1 VILLVRKKRK
11 KVLRK
16 PIDKKAFL
24 IQTLRRA
31 SYRWPHRNAVLKRA
45 RVARGQYKCE
55 LCSAVVDRHN
65 IKMDHIQAVVDP
77 AVGWVSLD
85 VFADRLLCDESGFQA
100 ICTSCH
106 DIKTKGENK
115 IRHQTRKEANEARKL
130 ARKKAKKKDPK
141 TNKHTKES
149 LDDFLSECGIIIED
163 KK

>member
-31 SYRWPHRNAVLKRA
+31 SYRWPSRNAVLKRA
-45 RVARGQYKCE
+45 RVARGQYQCE
-55 LCSAVVDRHN
+55 LCKAIVDRHN
-65 IKMDHIQAVVDP
+65 IKMDHIDPVVDP

-85 VFADRLLCDESGFQA
+85 VFADRLLCEESGFQA
-100 ICTSCH
+100 ICLECH
-106 DIKTKGENK
+106 SVKTKGENL
-115 IRHQTRKEANEARKL
+115 IRKQTRKEANEARKV

-163 KK
+163 KE

>member
-1 VILLVRKKRK
+1 M
-11 KVLRK
+11 RK

-31 SYRWPHRNAVLKRA
+31 SYRWPSRNAVLKRA
-45 RVARGQYKCE
+45 RVARGQYQCE
-55 LCSAVVDRHN
+55 LCKAIVDRHN
-65 IKMDHIQAVVDP
+65 IKMDHIDPVVDP

-85 VFADRLLCDESGFQA
+85 VFADRLLCEESGFQA
-100 ICTSCH
+100 ICLECH
-106 DIKTKGENK
+106 SVKTKGENL
-115 IRHQTRKEANEARKL
+115 IRKQTRKEANEARKV

-163 KK
+163 KE